1 MLWKVWARSALERQ
15 GIQVPRSPLPPPLI
29 GQPFRTRDSGLTAK
43 RLRGSDLD
51 HSVWGV
57 RRLITEAEAD
67 LTERCR
73 MFAARMPPGAF
84 FSHSTAA
91 LLMGVPLPYAL
102 EKDERLHVGV
112 TAPARAP
119 HAIGIAGHRLSITA
133 EELITTAGLPT
144 TSAAR
149 TWCSLASML
158 KLHDLVAAGDFLSQR
173 RRPITTQAEL
183 QRLSRSYTGKRGMAV
198 IREALPLLSNRSES
212 RPESQL
218 RVILAQAGLPH
229 PRVNHEI
236 VLTEDGSFV
245 RTDLAFDT
253 WRVLIEY
260 QGDYH
265 RKMQGQWRKDMT
277 RRSRLEAQ
285 NWIVIE
291 LNADDLR
298 DPDELASRIR
308 MILRRRGWRP

>member
-1 MLWKVWARSALERQ
+1 MLWKVWAAGARARQ
-15 GIQVPRSPLPPPLI
+15 GVWVPRLSLPHPLTE
-29 GQPFRTRDSGLTAK
+29 QPFRTRDAGLTAK
-43 RLRGSDLD
+43 RLRGDDLD
-51 HSVWGV
+51 RSVWGV
-57 RRLITEAEAD
+57 RRELTEAGD
-67 LTERCR
+67 VLTTRCR

-84 FSHSTAA
+84 FSHNTAA

-102 EKDERLHVGV
+102 EEDERLHIGIA
-112 TAPARAP
+112 APARAP
-119 HAIGIAGHRLSITA
+119 HATGIAGHQLHLTAREIITVD
-133 EELITTAGLPT
+133 GLPAT
-144 TSAAR
+144 NAAR
-149 TWCSLASML
+149 TWCDLASML
-158 KLHDLVAAGDFLSQR
+158 SLHDLVAAGDFLLR
-173 RRPITTQAEL
+173 RRLPLTTLSEL
-183 QRLSRSYTGKRGMAV
+183 QRLSRSYSGRRSMTT
-198 IREALPLLSNRSES
+198 IPEALPLLSNRSES
-212 RPESQL
+212 RPESRL

-253 WRVLIEY
+253 LRVLIEY

-265 RKMQGQWRKDMT
+265 RKVQGQWRKDMT

-298 DPDELASRIR
+298 DPDELAGRIR
-308 MILRRRGWRP
+308 LILQRRGWRP

>member
-1 MLWKVWARSALERQ
+1 ME
-15 GIQVPRSPLPPPLI
+15 
-29 GQPFRTRDSGLTAK
+29 QPFRTRDSGLTVK
-43 RLRGSDLD
+43 RLRGRDLD
-51 HSVWGV
+51 SSVWGV
-57 RRLITEAEAD
+57 RHQLSGAED
-67 LTERCR
+67 EFVKRCR
-73 MFAARMPPGAF
+73 MFAVRMPQRTF
-84 FSHSTAA
+84 FSHGTAA

-102 EKDERLHVGV
+102 ERDERLHIGIA
-112 TAPARAP
+112 APARAP
-119 HAIGIAGHRLSITA
+119 HATGIVGHRLDLTTR
-133 EELITTAGLPT
+133 ELVTVQGLPA

-149 TWCSLASML
+149 TWCDLANML
-158 KLHDLVAAGDFLSQR
+158 SLHDLVAAGDFLTHW
-173 RRPITTQAEL
+173 RRPLTTLPEME
-183 QRLSRSYTGKRGMAV
+183 RLSRSFIGKRGMVV
-198 IREALPLLSNRSES
+198 IREALPLLNNRSES
-212 RPESQL
+212 RPESRL

-245 RTDLAFDT
+245 RTDLAFDSL
-253 WRVLIEY
+253 RVLIEY

-265 RKMQGQWRKDMT
+265 RKVQGQWRKDMT

-308 MILRRRGWRP
+308 MILQRRGWRP

>member
-1 MLWKVWARSALERQ
+1 M
-15 GIQVPRSPLPPPLI
+15 PRLPLPHPLI
-29 GQPFRTRDSGLTAK
+29 EQPFRTRDSGLTAK
-43 RLRGSDLD
+43 RLRGFDLD
-51 HSVWGV
+51 RSVWGV
-57 RRLITEAEAD
+57 RSQ
-67 LTERCR
+67 LTAVEDEFIERCR
-73 MFAARMPPGAF
+73 MFAVRMPLGAF
-84 FSHSTAA
+84 FSHGTAA

-102 EKDERLHVGV
+102 EKDGRLHIGV

-119 HAIGIAGHRLSITA
+119 HATGIVGHRLDVA
-133 EELITTAGLPT
+133 VEELITVGGLPT

-149 TWCSLASML
+149 TWCDLAKML
-158 KLHDLVAAGDFLSQR
+158 SPHDLVAAGDFLLYW
-173 RRPITTQAEL
+173 RRPLTTLSTL
-183 QRLSRSYTGKRGMAV
+183 QRLSRSCTGKRGMAV
-198 IREALPLLSNRSES
+198 IREALPLLNNRSES
-212 RPESQL
+212 RPESHL
-218 RVILAQAGLPH
+218 RVILAHAGLPH

-253 WRVLIEY
+253 LRVLIEY

-265 RKMQGQWRKDMT
+265 RKVQGQWRKDMT

-285 NWIVIE
+285 DWVVIE
-291 LNADDLR
+291 LNANDLR